1 MDNSPFTIPTA
12 EPFFHPGDQIGCLL
26 VHGFTGTPKE
36 MSWLG
41 EDLARRGHTVLG
53 IRLTGH
59 ATKPEDMVRTRW
71 QDWLLS
77 VEDGINILQGCTKK
91 QVVIGL
97 SLGGVLTLLAA
108 SRYPMAGAVAI
119 STPCDLP
126 KDPRLP
132 FAGLFALIQPRVTK
146 GASDFRDKEAEKL
159 HVDYPFY
166 PTKSILQLI
175 NALEEMR
182 ASLPAIKVP
191 VLLVQSQGDH
201 AIPAESM
208 DYLFDHIDSKIKRKM
223 WVENS
228 GHVVIREPDRYTV
241 FEAIS
246 KFLKEIT

>member
-1 MDNSPFTIPTA
+1 MGTSSYTIPTA
-12 EPFFHPGDQIGCLL
+12 EPFFFIGDQIGCLL

-53 IRLTGH
+53 IRLAGH
-59 ATKPEDMVRTRW
+59 ATKPEDMIRTRW

-77 VEDGINILQGCTKK
+77 VEDGINILRGCTKK
-91 QVVIGL
+91 QIIIGL

-108 SRYPMAGAVAI
+108 SRYPMAGAIAI

-132 FAGLFALIQPRVTK
+132 FAGFFALIQPRISK
-146 GASDFRDKEAEKL
+146 GASDFQDKQAEKL

-175 NALEEMR
+175 GVLKEMR
-182 ASLPAIKVP
+182 SALPGVKAP
-191 VLLVQSQGDH
+191 ALLVQSKNDH

-208 DYLFDHIDSKIKRKM
+208 DYLFDHINSEIKQKL

-228 GHVVIREPDRYTV
+228 GHVVIREPDRFTV

-246 KFLKEIT
+246 KFIKEIT

>member
-1 MDNSPFTIPTA
+1 MEHNPFTIPTA

-59 ATKPEDMVRTRW
+59 ATKPEDMVRTKW

-77 VEDGINILQGCTKK
+77 VEDGINILRGCTKR
-91 QVVIGL
+91 QIVIGL
-97 SLGGVLTLLAA
+97 SLGGALTLLAA

-132 FAGLFALIQPRVTK
+132 FAGLFALIQPQVAK
-146 GASDFRDKEAEKL
+146 GVSDFQDKEAENL

-175 NALEEMR
+175 GALKEMR
-182 ASLPAIKVP
+182 AALPAIKIP
-191 VLLVQSQGDH
+191 VLLVQSKGDH

-208 DYLFDHIDSKIKRKM
+208 DYLFDHIDSEKKNKL

-228 GHVVIREPDRYTV
+228 GHVIIREPDRYTV
-241 FEAIS
+241 FETIS
-246 KFLKEIT
+246 KFITEIT